1 MTAFDEEYQ
10 KTIIARS
17 DAFMKYVATII
28 AEEYAKEFEK
38 FEEETGEIGLKVPPE
53 LDFRIRRMAR
63 EFEKKEQQK
72 IRRQRLKVLAKIAAV
87 VVLCFATI
95 GTVLVATVDA
105 VRTKAMDIFL
115 VDHEE
120 YSDIRVVES
129 GYLPDE
135 IKSQLPEA
143 WKDVFYPMILP
154 EGYHFAEAEDL
165 GSMKTLLFADG
176 EENIISLSYK
186 PTGEWQ
192 TMADS
197 EDSETG
203 ETEINGDR
211 AVYFVKQER
220 TMLFWGRDGLDFDL
234 IVYLPLKQAVEMAE
248 NIKYVK
254 LECSYEVKY

>member
-1 MTAFDEEYQ
+1 MTAFDEEYKQ
-10 KTIIARS
+10 TVIARS

-38 FEEETGEIGLKVPPE
+38 VEEESKKTGVGVPPE
-53 LDFRIRRMAR
+53 LDFKLRRLVS
-63 EFEKKEQQK
+63 EFEKTERQRV
-72 IRRQRLKVLAKIAAV
+72 RRQRFKTVAKVAAV

-129 GYLPDE
+129 GYLPDD

-143 WKDVFYPMILP
+143 WKDVFYPMILA
-154 EGYHFAEAEDL
+154 EGYHFAEADDL
-165 GSMKTLLFADG
+165 GSMKTLSFADG

-203 ETEINGDR
+203 EIEINGDR
-211 AVYFVKQER
+211 AVYFVKEER
-220 TMLFWGRDGLDFDL
+220 TMLFWSRDGLDFDL
-234 IVYLPLKQAVEMAE
+234 IVYLPLKQAIEIAE

-254 LECSYEVKY
+254 LE